1 MNIYFSGIG
10 GVGIGPLAEISL
22 DAGYNVQGSDVE
34 ESLITTQLHA
44 RGVSLSIGNQNGEFL
59 RECHKKKPIDW
70 LIYTSALPAD
80 HPELVVAQELG
91 IKIAK
96 RGELIKH
103 IIADK
108 NLKLIA
114 VAGSHGKTTTT
125 GMMLW
130 VLQQLNIP
138 MSYSI
143 GTTLSFGPSGKYT
156 PSSEYFIYECD
167 EFDRNFLEY
176 YPFLS
181 LLTSIEHDHPDTYPT
196 ETDYIEAFRQFIS
209 QSQHTIMWQT
219 DNTQVDATAN
229 DGWIL
234 SHDEILQLQLPGN
247 HNRRNATLVAKAIEY
262 LQLANHDDVVAA
274 LNTFPGTDRRFERL
288 AKNLYSDYAHH
299 PAEIAATLQLARELS
314 DHIVVVYQPHQ
325 NTRQHSVRSQYTESF
340 QLAEKIYWLPTYLTR
355 EDKTLSTLQPEDL
368 IGGLVNKEAAQP
380 AELNDQLWSNIQ
392 SDISAGKLVVCMGAG
407 TIDGWIRQQ
416 VASLSQSE

>member
-22 DAGYNVQGSDVE
+22 DAGYGVQGSDVE
-34 ESLITTQLHA
+34 KSLITTQLHA
-44 RGVSLSIGNQNGEFL
+44 RGVSLSIGNQDGEFL

-96 RGELIKH
+96 RGELLKH
-103 IIADK
+103 IIAEK

-125 GMMLW
+125 GMMVW
-130 VLQQLNIP
+130 TLQQLNIP
-138 MSYSI
+138 VSYSI

-156 PSSEYFIYECD
+156 PGSEYFIYECD

-262 LQLANHDDVVAA
+262 LQLADHDSIVTA
-274 LNTFPGTDRRFERL
+274 LNAFPGTDRRFERL

-325 NTRQHSVRSQYTESF
+325 NTRQHSVRAQYAESF

-355 EDKTLSTLQPEDL
+355 EDKTLSTLHPEDL
-368 IGGLVNKEAAQP
+368 IDGLVNKEAAQP
-380 AELNDQLWSNIQ
+380 AELNYQLWSSIQ
-392 SDISAGKLVVCMGAG
+392 SDLGAGKLVVCMGAG
-407 TIDGWIRQQ
+407 TIDGWIREQ